1 MGGILAGHGRFD
13 KPRSAVLVFARRAA
27 GGRGAGSEARS
38 MVEKYVPGEIEPK
51 WQRMWAERGL
61 FRAPDVPGPDKFYL
75 LEMFP
80 YPSGRL
86 HMGHVRNYAI
96 GDVAARFHRM
106 RGKAVLHPMGWDA
119 FGLPAEQAAMERQLD
134 PKQWTLD
141 NIAEM
146 RRQLQRL
153 GLSYDWDREFATCV
167 PEYYRWEQLVFTRM
181 FERGL
186 AYRKKSLVNWS
197 EALQTVLANEQ
208 VIDGRD
214 YKLGEPVVQKELEQW
229 FFRTTAY
236 AERLLEGLDA
246 LEGAWPE
253 RVLLEQRARIGRSEG
268 TEIRFALE
276 RPAGDAR
283 ELVVFTTR
291 PDTLFGVT
299 FLSLAAEHPR
309 ALDLARGTGREAEV
323 RAFVEKTRNDLRRLR
338 AEDLTKDG
346 VFTGAYAIHP
356 ATGERLPIFIAN
368 FVLMDYGTGA
378 VMAVPAHDQR
388 DFEFAR
394 KFGLPIRV
402 VIDPPGGAR
411 LDPATMERAYVEDG
425 RQVNSGPFDGL
436 PNREGMKRITEWLAG
451 RGQGGP
457 AVSWRLRDWCVS
469 RQRAWGCP
477 IPIVHCEACGVVPV
491 PDDQLPIRLP
501 PDLTFDVRGGNPLA
515 RHPTFPTTSCPK
527 CGGPARR
534 ETDTLD
540 TFVESS
546 WYFLRFCDPTWDGG
560 LVRPDRVAAWM
571 PVDQYIGGIEHAVGH
586 LMYARFY
593 HKVLKDLGFL
603 PPSVPD
609 EPFARLLTQGMVCKE
624 TYFTSDENGN
634 PVWHYPEE
642 VVDGR
647 SRLNGAPIT
656 VGRVEKMS
664 KSKRNVVGLEAFVE
678 RYGADT
684 ARVFTLFA
692 APPEKDLEW
701 RDEGVE
707 GCWRFLARV
716 WRVTLEA
723 ADTVRAAPDAV
734 PPGDLPP
741 RWQALRR
748 LVHQT
753 TRRVTRDIDGRF
765 HLNTAVSAIMELTN
779 AVADAVAASPDPA
792 RTTCAAEPDPGP
804 AVLREAIRTL
814 LRLLS
819 PFAPH
824 LCDELWQRLGQ
835 TGTVLEAGW
844 PTWDE
849 AVAADEVVT
858 VVVQVLG
865 RLRGQIAVPP
875 DATETQVVERARSE
889 PNVARFLEGKKI
901 VKTIFVPGKL
911 VNFVVQ

>member
-1 MGGILAGHGRFD
+1 MAD
-13 KPRSAVLVFARRAA
+13 
-27 GGRGAGSEARS
+27 
-38 MVEKYVPGEIEPK
+38 KYVPGELEAK
-51 WQRMWAERGL
+51 WQRTWAERGL
-61 FRAPDVPGPDKFYL
+61 FRAADLPGADKFYL

-134 PKQWTLD
+134 PKQWTFD
-141 NIAEM
+141 NIDEM
-146 RRQLQRL
+146 RRQLKLL
-153 GLSYDWDREFATCV
+153 GLTYDWDRELATCV
-167 PEYYRWEQLVFTRM
+167 PEYYRWEQLVFVRM
-181 FERGL
+181 LERGL
-186 AYRKKSLVNWS
+186 AYRRKSLVNWS
-197 EALQTVLANEQ
+197 DALQTVLANEQ

-214 YKLGEPVVQKELEQW
+214 YKLGEPVVQRELEQW
-229 FFRTTAY
+229 FLRTTAY
-236 AERLLEGLDA
+236 AERLLAGVEA
-246 LEGAWPE
+246 LAGAWPE
-253 RVLLEQRARIGRSEG
+253 RVLLEQRARIGKSHG
-268 TEIRFALE
+268 TEIRFPLE
-276 RPAGDAR
+276 QPAGGTS
-283 ELVVFTTR
+283 ELLVFTTR

-299 FLSLAAEHPR
+299 FMSLAVEHPL
-309 ALDLARGTGREAEV
+309 ALELARGGGRESEV
-323 RAFVEKTRNDLRRLR
+323 RAFVDRTRNDLRRMR
-338 AEDLTKDG
+338 ADELTKDG
-346 VFTGAYAIHP
+346 VFTGAYCTNP
-356 ATGERLPIFIAN
+356 ATGGRVPIFIAN

-394 KFGLPIRV
+394 KFELPIKV
-402 VIDPPGGAR
+402 VIAPPDGTR
-411 LDPATMERAYVEDG
+411 LDPATMDCAYVEEG
-425 RQVNSGPFDGL
+425 RQVNSAQFDGL
-436 PNREGMKRITEWLAG
+436 PNSEGMQRITAWLAE
-451 RGQGGP
+451 RGQGG
-457 AVSWRLRDWCVS
+457 ATVSWRLRDWCVS
-469 RQRAWGCP
+469 RQRSWGCP
-477 IPIVHCEACGVVPV
+477 IPVVHCAACGVVPV
-491 PDDQLPIRLP
+491 PEAELPVVLP
-501 PDLTFDVRGGNPLA
+501 PDLAFDVRGGNPLA
-515 RHPTFPTTSCPK
+515 RHPTFPNIACPK
-527 CGGPARR
+527 CGGPGRR

-546 WYFLRFCDPTWDGG
+546 WYFLRYCDPQWDQAP
-560 LVRPDRVAAWM
+560 VRHDRVAAWM

-593 HKVLKDLGFL
+593 HMVLKDLGFL
-603 PPSVPD
+603 PASVPD

-624 TYFTSDENGN
+624 TYFTPDENGN

-642 VVDGR
+642 VEDGK
-647 SRLNGAPIT
+647 SKVNGAPVT
-656 VGRVEKMS
+656 VGRIEKMS

-684 ARVFTLFA
+684 ARLFTLFA

-716 WRVTLEA
+716 WRITNEA
-723 ADTVRAAPDAV
+723 AEAVRAAPATL
-734 PPGDLPP
+734 PPGELPP

-753 TRRVTRDIDGRF
+753 IRRVTRDIDGRF

-779 AVADAVAASPDPA
+779 ALADAGVPEAADPA
-792 RTTCAAEPDPGP
+792 RSDCGPEPAGDPTAGP
-804 AVLREAIRTL
+804 AVRREAVLTL

-824 LCDELWQRLGQ
+824 LCDELWQRIGQ

-844 PTWDE
+844 PAFDE
-849 AVAADEVVT
+849 AAAAEEVLT

-865 RLRGQIAVPP
+865 KLRGQLRVPP
-875 DATETQVVERARSE
+875 DATREQVVERAQAE

-901 VKTIFVPGKL
+901 VKTVFVPGKL
-911 VNFVVQ
+911 VNFVVK